1 MTWCLFLLFFF
12 TQEKSVDKTLY
23 SPHIQKEYTFESNTP
38 SHELD
43 SDQINS
49 TYSFSIT
56 YRTLDFLYAG
66 FCSFIDKKQNQK
78 SINTCITNEL
88 QYSNHP
94 NQTTQ
99 LRC

>member
-12 TQEKSVDKTLY
+12 NQEKSMNKTQCY
-23 SPHIQKEYTFESNTP
+23 THIQKEYTFESNTP

-49 TYSFSIT
+49 AYSFSIT
-56 YRTLDFLYAG
+56 SRTLDFLHVG
-66 FCSFIDKKQNQK
+66 FCSFIEKEQ
-78 SINTCITNEL
+78 TCISTKML
-88 QYSNHP
+88 LTSILHYSIHP